1 MHRTRPHLSIE
12 IETMAFV
19 SSTAPLRRHRVASIR
34 PTCICACSQRGNGAD
49 DDSISRRAV
58 FQAAALTAVSALLP
72 PNAALARPE
81 GVNRPELL
89 PKEVIP
95 VLDLENFLTKREETT
110 LIKQLDDLEAKT
122 GFKLRVL
129 TQRYPLTT
137 PGLAVQGYWGLG
149 EDSVLLVADYFG
161 SGQLLKFNVGDGVD
175 KLLPPR
181 FWSVLSAG
189 LGNKFY
195 VQTNG
200 ENGAII
206 AAVDNIRS
214 CLLKGGCNV
223 PPYLEDKV

>member
-1 MHRTRPHLSIE
+1 M
-12 IETMAFV
+12 
-19 SSTAPLRRHRVASIR
+19 
-34 PTCICACSQRGNGAD
+34 
-49 DDSISRRAV
+49 
-58 FQAAALTAVSALLP
+58 
-72 PNAALARPE
+72 
-81 GVNRPELL
+81 
-89 PKEVIP
+89 
-95 VLDLENFLTKREETT
+95 LDLENFLTKREEQT
-110 LIKQLDDLEAKT
+110 LVKQLEDLEGKT

-149 EDSVLLVADYFG
+149 DDSVLLVADYFG
-161 SGQLLKFNVGDGVD
+161 SGQLLKFNVGGEVD

-195 VQTNG
+195 VEKNG

-214 CLLKGGCNV
+214 CLLKGGCNT